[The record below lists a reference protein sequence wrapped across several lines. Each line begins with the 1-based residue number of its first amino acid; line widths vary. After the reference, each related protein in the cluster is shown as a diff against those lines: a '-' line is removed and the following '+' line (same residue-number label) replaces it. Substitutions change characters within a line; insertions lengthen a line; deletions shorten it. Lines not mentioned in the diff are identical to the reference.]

1 MKAAGFDA
9 SRIGMSADEISV
21 GNTVG
26 VMGTIIIR
34 LIIGPVSDQIGVRL
48 SYSFLLL
55 FSCIPGFLICGA
67 VPPARRPSARE
78 APRPARRRSCSRDP
92 SRAPSFPRRP
102 RLRRPPP
109 GRVRRPPP
117 SPRRRPADGGRRR
130 AQWCRRATW
139 RPLTRCNVSM

>member
-67 VPPARRPSARE
+67 IPPARQAAPQRARRA
-78 APRPARRRSCSRDP
+78 APRTSPLATPLARRRP
-92 SRAPSFPRRP
+92 G
-102 RLRRPPP
+102 LRRPL
-109 GRVRRPPP
+109 P
-117 SPRRRPADGGRRR
+117 SP
-130 AQWCRRATW
+130 
-139 RPLTRCNVSM
+139 L